1 MLWLPSLHQ
10 LHHFAVL
17 GLRGVGG
24 LLLLLLLLLL
34 QACVRARR
42 LETAASYL
50 MVVQA
55 LQSAEETRQQTLD
68 LLHLCLADRKWSLSQ
83 DLIRFYKA
91 TSEAGDDSA
100 QRDVCTVVVARGLW

>member
-1 MLWLPSLHQ
+1 M
-10 LHHFAVL
+10 
-17 GLRGVGG
+17 
-24 LLLLLLLLLL
+24 
-34 QACVRARR
+34 RARR